1 MLLRSFNL
9 NIYAVIYANIFFA
22 LIVSI
27 LNALSI
33 KRYLSYRQEILKSF
47 IIPSLASIIMAFAAF
62 ALYSFFHLFA
72 GNTISTMIAIFV
84 GIVLYGVGLVAF
96 HGITMDELA
105 SMPKGKSIIR
115 IFRRLGLLH

>member
-1 MLLRSFNL
+1 
-9 NIYAVIYANIFFA
+9 
-22 LIVSI
+22 
-27 LNALSI
+27 
-33 KRYLSYRQEILKSF
+33 
-47 IIPSLASIIMAFAAF
+47 
-62 ALYSFFHLFA
+62 
-72 GNTISTMIAIFV
+72 MIAIFV